1 MLPHDR
7 GRPTV
12 GPTWNI
18 PFACFYSLSKNDT
31 QHAYPAWT
39 PMALLMTGFST
50 G

>member
-18 PFACFYSLSKNDT
+18 PLVCFYSLNKNDT
-31 QHAYPAWT
+31 RPAYHSAT
-39 PMALLMTGFST
+39 VSIVSAHSFST

>member
-18 PFACFYSLSKNDT
+18 PFACFYSLNKNDT
-31 QHAYPAWT
+31 QPAYRSAT
-39 PMALLMTGFST
+39 VSIVSAHGFST